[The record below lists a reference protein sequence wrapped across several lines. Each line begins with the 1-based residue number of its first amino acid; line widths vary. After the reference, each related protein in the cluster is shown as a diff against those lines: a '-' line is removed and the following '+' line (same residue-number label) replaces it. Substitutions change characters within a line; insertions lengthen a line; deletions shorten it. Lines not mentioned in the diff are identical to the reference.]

1 MSVWTCKPAS
11 WPGPSLM
18 KIENKNLYGKP
29 AIAKLTETLG
39 KEPSG
44 SGSGQDKMVILMSP
58 LTFDVIVLYLI
69 AVVPEER
76 KAKRGTGCSWR
87 WWLAWHQGSFGSCNQ
102 DFPFRSTE
110 MERFAQYHKSQP
122 RRVATRYF
130 CETTELFPESWILQ
144 IATSGR
150 FTPSSRSLRRG
161 HYSSGFFIR
170 PIFGK

>member
-1 MSVWTCKPAS
+1 
-11 WPGPSLM
+11 M

-76 KAKRGTGCSWR
+76 KAKRGTGCS
-87 WWLAWHQGSFGSCNQ
+87 
-102 DFPFRSTE
+102 
-110 MERFAQYHKSQP
+110 
-122 RRVATRYF
+122 
-130 CETTELFPESWILQ
+130 
-144 IATSGR
+144 
-150 FTPSSRSLRRG
+150 
-161 HYSSGFFIR
+161 
-170 PIFGK
+170 